1 MAEIRVCA
9 VAELGDPGR
18 KVVDVNGQ
26 EIGVFR
32 LGDEIFAYLNSC
44 PHLDGPV
51 CQGKILP
58 LALEAVADDLT
69 SSGRVFSKTQMN
81 VICPWHGFEFDI
93 RTGEHPTNKRIKL
106 RKVKAQVVDG
116 DIYVAPP
123 APRPVPLG
131 TA

>member
-1 MAEIRVCA
+1 MSEIRVCA
-9 VAELGDPGR
+9 VSDLGDPGR

-26 EIGVFR
+26 EIGIFR
-32 LGDEIFAYLNSC
+32 LGEEVFAYLNSC

-58 LALEAVADDLT
+58 LALEAVGEDLT

-81 VICPWHGFEFDI
+81 VICPWYGFEFDI

-106 RKVKAQVVDG
+106 RKVKTQVVDG
-116 DIYVAPP
+116 EIFVAPLR
-123 APRPVPLG
+123 PRATPL
-131 TA
+131 